1 MNAVLSS
8 MLPEETMA
16 TPVPSGSLYVDLD
29 GTLIATDL
37 LHESLLKLLRASPL
51 SLLQL
56 PLWLLRGKATL
67 KREVAARVEIDVTTL
82 PYRPEV
88 LQLVRSARFEGR
100 RVVLATASDAKFACE
115 VAAHL
120 DLFDAVLASDGERNL
135 GGAGKLEAIRA
146 DAGGK
151 PFCYMGDRPVDL
163 AIWRGAES
171 AVVVSR
177 SGALVR
183 AAARATSVETH
194 IKPARVP
201 LKRYLYGIRLHQ
213 WLKNLLVFLPLMPVL
228 HELDAAI
235 VFDACVAFFA
245 FGLMASGIY
254 VLNDLLDLE
263 SDRRHKRKRSRPF
276 ASGEIPVLHGLA
288 ICVGLCAASL
298 VLSVAL
304 LPMEFVG
311 VLLFYMA
318 LTTAY
323 SFFLKRRAV
332 VDVFALAGLYTV
344 RVGAGAAATGLPL
357 SFWILSFSL
366 FIFLS
371 LALAK
376 RYVELTGT
384 PTEVNQ
390 MKRDRG
396 YHPVDI
402 PFVLC
407 AGIAAG
413 QMSVLLLSLYLQD
426 QQMLAR
432 YANPSYLWALIPLF
446 LFWTM
451 RIWLKAIRGVLQ
463 DDPVVFAA
471 RDWVSRLTVGI
482 AAGVLWVA
490 G

>member
-1 MNAVLSS
+1 M
-8 MLPEETMA
+8 
-16 TPVPSGSLYVDLD
+16 
-29 GTLIATDL
+29 
-37 LHESLLKLLRASPL
+37 
-51 SLLQL
+51 
-56 PLWLLRGKATL
+56 
-67 KREVAARVEIDVTTL
+67 
-82 PYRPEV
+82 
-88 LQLVRSARFEGR
+88 
-100 RVVLATASDAKFACE
+100 
-115 VAAHL
+115 
-120 DLFDAVLASDGERNL
+120 
-135 GGAGKLEAIRA
+135 
-146 DAGGK
+146 
-151 PFCYMGDRPVDL
+151 
-163 AIWRGAES
+163 
-171 AVVVSR
+171 
-177 SGALVR
+177 
-183 AAARATSVETH
+183 
-194 IKPARVP
+194 
-201 LKRYLYGIRLHQ
+201 
-213 WLKNLLVFLPLMPVL
+213 
-228 HELDAAI
+228 
-235 VFDACVAFFA
+235 
-245 FGLMASGIY
+245 
-254 VLNDLLDLE
+254 
-263 SDRRHKRKRSRPF
+263 
-276 ASGEIPVLHGLA
+276 
-288 ICVGLCAASL
+288 
-298 VLSVAL
+298 AL
-304 LPMEFVG
+304 LPPEFVG

-384 PTEVNQ
+384 PGEVNQ
-390 MKRDRG
+390 MQRDRG

-413 QMSVLLLSLYLQD
+413 QMSALLLSLYLQD

-432 YANPSYLWALIPLF
+432 YADPSYLWALIPLF

-471 RDWVSRLTVGI
+471 RDWVSRLTVGL